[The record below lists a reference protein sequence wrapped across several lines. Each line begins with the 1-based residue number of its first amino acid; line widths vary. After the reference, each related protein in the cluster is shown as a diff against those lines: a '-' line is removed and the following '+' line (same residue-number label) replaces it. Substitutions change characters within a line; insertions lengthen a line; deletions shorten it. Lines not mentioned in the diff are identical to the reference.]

1 MQSIVIIVNSPVIH
15 LKVVKSINALATK
28 KKKKKLI
35 IWHHESAT

>member
-28 KKKKKLI
+28 KKKC
-35 IWHHESAT
+35 